1 MSVKRALSMFRGEDH
16 VFLFSIRNGNVKTA
30 VRDGGNGLDEIQT
43 TITVRSTAAFT
54 STGAIKVDD
63 EIIPYTG
70 KTATT
75 FTGCTRGGAEA
86 QSGDFAARPHI
97 EGSDVYQVE
106 DVTGWT
112 GEMDIRESAGATT
125 AIIADKTTSVVSAS
139 LGLLSIV
146 MASGDT
152 SALTPD
158 TLYFDLTRTN
168 VGYRKVLTYGPFQL
182 KQEGTR

>member
-1 MSVKRALSMFRGEDH
+1 MSVKRALFMFRGEDH
-16 VFLFSIRNGNVKTA
+16 VFLFSVRNGNIKTT
-30 VRDGGNGLDEIQT
+30 VRDGGDGLDEIQL
-43 TITVRSTAAFT
+43 TIAVRSTAAFT
-54 STGAIKVDD
+54 ATGVIKIDD

-112 GEMDIRESAGATT
+112 GEMDVRESAGATT
-125 AIIADKTTSVVSAS
+125 PIIADKAAAIVSAVW
-139 LGLLSIV
+139 GLLSITMV
-146 MASGDT
+146 NADT
-152 SALTPD
+152 LTLTPD
-158 TLYFDLTRTN
+158 TPYYDLTRTN
-168 VGYRKVLTYGPFQL
+168 TGYRKVLAYGPFKL